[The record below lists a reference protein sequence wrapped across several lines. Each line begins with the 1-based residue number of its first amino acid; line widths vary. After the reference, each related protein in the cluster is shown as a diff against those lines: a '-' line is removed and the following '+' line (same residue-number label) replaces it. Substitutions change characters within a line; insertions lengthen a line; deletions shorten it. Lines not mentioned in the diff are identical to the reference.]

1 MQMHVWVYV
10 CGLCVYGGQ
19 RHCPLSLLLFSF
31 SSSFGFLWFLS
42 QGFSVKLWLSWYSVD
57 PGCPQTQRSPA
68 SAPQCWDKKHA
79 PPHLFVWNLFLCVWV
94 FCLHICL
101 CATCMGCLPS
111 PGEGISYPG
120 TGVKTVSYHVSAG
133 NQSPVLPG
141 RAVTALNH
149 WTIFPGPL
157 LSILN
162 VSSGI
167 EVSSLVL
174 QSSLLLGPLLS
185 LIWRFCFVF
194 CRSMWS

>member
-1 MQMHVWVYV
+1 MQMHVWVYVCGLWVYV

-94 FCLHICL
+94 FCLHACL
-101 CATCMGCLPS
+101 MPTEARRLPDPLRLKLQTVVSCLV
-111 PGEGISYPG
+111 G
-120 TGVKTVSYHVSAG
+120 AG
-133 NQSPVLPG
+133 NEPRSSG
-141 RAVTALNH
+141 IAACALNH
-149 WTIFPGPL
+149 WANFLPYTFFFFY
-157 LSILN
+157 S
-162 VSSGI
+162 VYA
-167 EVSSLVL
+167 
-174 QSSLLLGPLLS
+174 
-185 LIWRFCFVF
+185 FCQVN
-194 CRSMWS
+194 C